1 MLITAHLDVCF
12 SLILLNSVGGVGSVG
27 AWVAW
32 VKFWHESITFW
43 LGSKKMAWVAWV
55 GILAW
60 VAWVHYILARV
71 KKKSVGR
78 NFGMGLRC
86 FIIKIFLK
94 NSQNLQENICAGVC
108 SLIKFQAEGLKKKRD
123 FSTGVFL

>member
-1 MLITAHLDVCF
+1 M
-12 SLILLNSVGGVGSVG
+12 
-27 AWVAW
+27 
-32 VKFWHESITFW
+32 
-43 LGSKKMAWVAWV
+43 AWV

-108 SLIKFQAEGLKKKRD
+108 SLIKFQAEGLKKKERFQHRCFLVNFAKFFRIAILKND
-123 FSTGVFL
+123 FTLLLLCFVYHFWGK